1 MSISS
6 ALSLLMLAAHLHLL
20 LVGWLL
26 LQKGGSLLLTQL
38 VGLCLAIMFWQYHVS
53 ARTEQLGTCAVHMGL
68 VMLVL

>member
-6 ALSLLMLAAHLHLL
+6 ALSLLMLAAHLHFL

-26 LQKGGSLLLTQL
+26 LQKGGSLMLTQL
-38 VGLCLAIMFWQYHVS
+38 VGLCLAIMCWQCHVS
-53 ARTEQLGTCAVHMGL
+53 ACTEQSGRCAVHMGL